1 MFLGPPSMPEGPI
14 STGEEPAKDTRFKP
28 GNNANPKG
36 RPKGSRNA
44 LGEDF
49 LKALHEDF
57 QAKGVEA
64 IQSMRVDKPAEYV
77 KVIASILPKELNV
90 KIDPIEELT
99 DDELINRL
107 HALRAAYNAV
117 AGGAG
122 QVGNGAQ
129 QTLEHAEITAL
140 PALH

>member
-1 MFLGPPSMPEGPI
+1 MSVTDAAFLSDEKAERDEKGRWITPPKSP
-14 STGEEPAKDTRFKP
+14 
-28 GNNANPKG
+28 G

-57 QAKGVEA
+57 QANGVAA
-64 IQSMRVDKPAEYV
+64 IQTMRADKPAEYV

-107 HALRAAYNAV
+107 HALRAAYNAA
-117 AGGAG
+117 AGRAG
-122 QVGNGAQ
+122 EIGNGAQ
-129 QTLEHAEITAL
+129 QTIEHAEAPAL

>member
-1 MFLGPPSMPEGPI
+1 MND
-14 STGEEPAKDTRFKP
+14 TEPTAEKQQIGRPFEP
-28 GNNANPKG
+28 GKSGNPRG

-49 LKALHEDF
+49 LSALHDDF
-57 QAKGVEA
+57 KANGVAA
-64 IQSMRVDKPAEYV
+64 IESMRADKPAEYV

-107 HALRAAYNAV
+107 HALRTAYHAI
-117 AGGAG
+117 AGGNG
-122 QVGNGAQ
+122 PVGDGAK
-129 QTLEHAEITAL
+129 QTIEHAETPAL

>member
-1 MFLGPPSMPEGPI
+1 MSEGAPI
-14 STGEEPAKDTRFKP
+14 SNAEKPRGRPFAP

-57 QAKGVEA
+57 DSHGKAA
-64 IQSMRVDKPAEYV
+64 IESCRTTDPVQYV

-90 KIDPIEELT
+90 KIDALEEMT
-99 DDELINRL
+99 DDELIERIHN
-107 HALRAAYNAV
+107 
-117 AGGAG
+117 
-122 QVGNGAQ
+122 
-129 QTLEHAEITAL
+129 LEHAVNAALGREGKTDGGVQAQGGDAPAKVL

>member
-1 MFLGPPSMPEGPI
+1 MSETDPTDSEQSKPWLF
-14 STGEEPAKDTRFKP
+14 EPGKS
-28 GNNANPKG
+28 GNPKG

-49 LKALHEDF
+49 LTALHDDF
-57 QAKGVEA
+57 KANGKAA
-64 IQSMRVDKPAEYV
+64 IESMRADKPAEYV

-99 DDELINRL
+99 DDELISRL
-107 HALRAAYNAV
+107 HALRTAYNAI
-117 AGGAG
+117 AGGNGATG
-122 QVGNGAQ
+122 DGAQ
-129 QTLEHAEITAL
+129 QTIEHTETPAL

>member
-1 MFLGPPSMPEGPI
+1 MSDAEFTAPKVRGVPFQA
-14 STGEEPAKDTRFKP
+14 GEDSRRA
-28 GNNANPKG
+28 AG

-49 LKALHEDF
+49 LKALHADF
-57 QAKGVEA
+57 TANGEAA
-64 IQSMRVDKPAEYV
+64 IQSMRAEKPAEYV

-99 DDELINRL
+99 DDELIHRL
-107 HALRAAYNAV
+107 HALRIAYNAV
-117 AGGAG
+117 AGRAG
-122 QVGNGAQ
+122 EAGNGTQ
-129 QTLEHAEITAL
+129 QTIEHAEAVAL

>member
-1 MFLGPPSMPEGPI
+1 ME
-14 STGEEPAKDTRFKP
+14 KDTRFKVGHP
-28 GNNANPKG
+28 GGPG
-36 RPKGSRNA
+36 RAKGSRNA

-49 LKALHEDF
+49 LKALHDDF
-57 QAKGVEA
+57 KLNGEAA
-64 IQSMRVDKPAEYV
+64 IQSMRADKPAEYV

-117 AGGAG
+117 AGRTGAIG
-122 QVGNGAQ
+122 DGTQ
-129 QTLEHAEITAL
+129 QTIEHAEAAAL
-140 PALH
+140 PPLH

>member
-1 MFLGPPSMPEGPI
+1 MSDPEVA
-14 STGEEPAKDTRFKP
+14 GEKLDTRFKP
-28 GNNANPKG
+28 GHDPRRSAG

-57 QAKGVEA
+57 AVHGVAA
-64 IQSMRVDKPAEYV
+64 IQAMRAEKPVEYV

-90 KIDPIEELT
+90 KIDPIEDLT

-117 AGGAG
+117 AGRSGEAG
-122 QVGNGAQ
+122 GGTQ
-129 QTLEHAEITAL
+129 QTLEHAEISSL
-140 PALH
+140 PPLH